1 MIDEYFEVARL
12 LSGRLPSADGLEAIR
27 QRRLKALL
35 DYAYRHVPYYRDLFD
50 GVGLAPADIRSVGDL
65 RRLPVSSRERLRSA
79 GRDRCSGLVDPA
91 ACKTLY
97 SSGSTGQPWPV
108 YRSLADDRLRRA
120 VELRSM
126 IAAGIRPRDRVATLG
141 PVVRAGVKQTLG
153 RLGIFRT
160 SFVSPLLPIEEQAA
174 RLRAL
179 RPDVFWVYPTAL
191 RALLQHVGCLSEI
204 MTPRLLVTSAEP
216 LDDLTRRRLLA
227 DRAFELRNFYG
238 SVEVGRVAFDCA
250 AGEGLH
256 INADCSILELEEGG
270 GVPGAG
276 GAVVITNLN
285 SRASPYIRFRLGDLC
300 EFIERPCSCGSP
312 LPLMKAP
319 VGREWDVIQLPGGE
333 LMSPWAFNSILRN
346 VEGLLQ
352 FRVIQKRIDLLLLQ
366 LQFEA
371 PPTAGLLES
380 LGERLQRST
389 GESLTLRIETVEG
402 FANEALKFRAFLSE
416 LDDPRA
422 PPAVT
427 QGSPVGPMGQF

>member
-1 MIDEYFEVARL
+1 MIDEHIQVARL
-12 LSGRLPSADGLEAIR
+12 LGGRLPSAGGLEAIR
-27 QRRLKALL
+27 ERRLKALL
-35 DYAYRHVPYYRDLFD
+35 HYAYRHVPYYRDLFD
-50 GVGLAPADIRSVGDL
+50 TAGLVPQDIRSVSDL
-65 RRLPVSSRERLRSA
+65 RGLPVSSRERLRAA
-79 GRDRCSGLVDPA
+79 GRDRTSRLVDPA
-91 ACKTLY
+91 TCKTMY

-108 YRSLADDRLRRA
+108 YRTRADDRLRRA

-126 IAAGIRPRDRVATLG
+126 IAAGIRPRDRVVTLG

-153 RLGIFRT
+153 RFGVFRT
-160 SFVSPLLPIEEQAA
+160 SFVSPLLLIEEQAE

-179 RPDVFWVYPTAL
+179 RPDVFWVYPTTL

-204 MTPRLLVTSAEP
+204 MSPRLLVTSAEP
-216 LDDLTRRRLLA
+216 LDELTRRRLLA
-227 DRAFELRNFYG
+227 DRPYELRNFYG

-256 INADCSILELEEGG
+256 INADCNILELDGEGEVGG

-276 GAVVITNLN
+276 RAVVITNLN

-319 VGREWDVIQLPGGE
+319 AGREWDVIQLPGGE
-333 LMSPWAFNSILRN
+333 LLSPWAFNSVLRN

-352 FRVIQKRIDLLLLQ
+352 FRVIQKRIDLVVLQ
-366 LQFEA
+366 LQFQA
-371 PPTAGLLES
+371 PPVAGLLDS
-380 LGERLQRST
+380 LGERLRRLS
-389 GESLTLRIETVEG
+389 GEPLSLRIETVEG
-402 FANEALKFRAFLSE
+402 FANETLKFRAFISE

-422 PPAVT
+422 SPSVT
-427 QGSPVGPMGQF
+427 